1 MNRAVQVAAA
11 ALAAGL
17 AASAC
22 GSVRMG
28 AAALA
33 GGQRISSAT
42 LAAQV
47 ADLNAGYRADQGKIQ
62 LSYSRAQMPALVLGW
77 LLRFRLRDE
86 LASHA
91 GLHVTPG
98 EAQHALADI
107 TASIK
112 QQSPTATLALVAVAN
127 GLPPDLLPQL
137 GRYQAIQTALLA
149 RLDGGKVPTAVA
161 AQRAL
166 QTKFDRY
173 QCLAA
178 KRLNIEVNPQYGEL
192 DYSTFSVVPA
202 QSALSAA
209 GSPSASPSPTSK
221 PQLRP
226 SC

>member
-1 MNRAVQVAAA
+1 MKVAVQVAAA

-17 AASAC
+17 AVSAC

-47 ADLNAGYRADQGKIQ
+47 ADLNSGFRADQGKVQ
-62 LSYSRAQMPALVLGW
+62 LTYTQAQMPDLVLSW
-77 LLRFRLRDE
+77 LLRFQVRDE
-86 LASHA
+86 LARHA
-91 GLHVTPG
+91 GLHVTRG
-98 EAQHALADI
+98 DAQQALAQI

-112 QQSPTATLALVAVAN
+112 SQSPTATLAQVAVAN

-137 GRYQAIQTALLA
+137 GRYQAIQTVLLA
-149 RLDGGKVPTAVA
+149 RLDGGSTPTTAA

-166 QTKFDRY
+166 QITFDRD

-178 KRLNIEVNPQYGEL
+178 KRLDISVNPQYGEL
-192 DYSTFSVVPA
+192 DYSSFTVVPA
-202 QSALSAA
+202 PTTLSAPGSA
-209 GSPSASPSPTSK
+209 SASPSASTT